1 MTTDTTIGI
10 WSEEFLGRPIT
21 ISELYDEVVNKHSIY
36 SPKQL
41 CDWRYSTNL
50 MRFTFDPYTGEQLNW
65 KQIKYFLEHGEF
77 QKQP

>member
-1 MTTDTTIGI
+1 MTINTTIGM

-21 ISELYDEVVNKHSIY
+21 IGELYDEVVNKRSIF

-50 MRFTFDPYTGEQLNW
+50 MRFKFDPYTAEEIDW

-77 QKQP
+77 QRKP